1 MGCTRARSP
10 KCRATNW
17 KTNPRIMLPIPAS
30 QMGRRTRRSTRPSP
44 NRPTG
49 SSLAP
54 RRWQTDEVAV
64 KKAATTA
71 STTAVFMPA
80 PQGPRPRYPCI
91 DGIEGNGA
99 PGSLLRSVRSGAMA
113 TLQPTPVRYAPR
125 GMVAS
130 IDHLATE
137 AGVGLLRAGGSAVD
151 AAVATSAVLAVTSQY
166 LCGRGGD
173 LWAVVHPGGGQ
184 GKGGSSDGHAGGP
197 VALNA
202 AGRAGAGASADR
214 LRAAGLSAIPTTVD
228 PAAVPVPGCV
238 DGWLALHDRFGLRPL
253 AEVLA
258 PAIWYAAQGFPASPG
273 LAAAV
278 PLVLS
283 VDGADD
289 YRVAGGVRPGT
300 VIRRPGVAR
309 ALEAI
314 ASGGREAFYQGEF
327 GEGLLSVGRSV
338 GGSGEYTADDLATVQ
353 AEWVDAISA
362 PAWGHR
368 IWTAPPS
375 SQGYLVPASA
385 WIADGLDLPADP
397 DDPLWAHLLIE
408 AARQAAYD
416 RLDVRYDG
424 ADGASLLDPARLA
437 PRRAAIDPARA
448 AVLGVPA
455 AAGDTIALCA
465 AAGDR
470 QGITLIQSNA
480 GGWGSML
487 VVPGV
492 RVFLH
497 NRGQGFSLQP
507 GHPAEYRP
515 GRRPPHT
522 LSPALVTGPAD
533 SAGSAGGGGGLR

>member
-1 MGCTRARSP
+1 
-10 KCRATNW
+10 
-17 KTNPRIMLPIPAS
+17 
-30 QMGRRTRRSTRPSP
+30 
-44 NRPTG
+44 
-49 SSLAP
+49 
-54 RRWQTDEVAV
+54 
-64 KKAATTA
+64 
-71 STTAVFMPA
+71 
-80 PQGPRPRYPCI
+80 
-91 DGIEGNGA
+91 
-99 PGSLLRSVRSGAMA
+99 
-113 TLQPTPVRYAPR
+113 
-125 GMVAS
+125 
-130 IDHLATE
+130 
-137 AGVGLLRAGGSAVD
+137 
-151 AAVATSAVLAVTSQY
+151 
-166 LCGRGGD
+166 
-173 LWAVVHPGGGQ
+173 
-184 GKGGSSDGHAGGP
+184 
-197 VALNA
+197 
-202 AGRAGAGASADR
+202 GRAGAGASADR
-214 LRAAGLSAIPTTVD
+214 LRAAGLTAIPRTGD

-238 DGWLALHDRFGLRPL
+238 DGWLALHDRFGRRPL

-416 RLDVRYDG
+416 RLDVLYDG

-455 AAGDTIALCA
+455 DAGDTIALCA
-465 AAGDR
+465 VDGDR

-522 LSPALVTGPAD
+522 LSPALVTGDGGALRAVVGTMGGDAQPQILLQLLARLLHTGQAPGD
-533 SAGSAGGGGGLR
+533 ILAAGRFALGAPSGSDRVGDGFGTWSAGGQVSVRLEGQVPAGWAPDLAGRGHSVAPDAPFLGSYGHAHLIDVAGDVLSGATDPRPLAGAAAGW